1 MTSSFSDSTNEAI
14 QGATNVNQ
22 LADLDYNVPGLP
34 PLPPTGQFDVPRN
47 QITRI
52 DMRQKLARRDC
63 NRWGCTSGGFDDSL
77 GIRDVFGSFRIEVET
92 RTVTTPVFSRYA
104 DGSVRSTGTVLLV
117 ENLYY
122 LYEDFPQF
130 APVGT
135 RFRVAGISKNLS
147 SILFDP
153 ATSAPNQ
160 VNSAAITFFSATFNP
175 PLPPI
180 PPPDDD
186 DGGNDDDDDN
196 EPVPPCDIPITSN
209 FDSGYFCM
217 TFEEYNRFI
226 NDINRVEENLR
237 RFNP

>member
-1 MTSSFSDSTNEAI
+1 M
-14 QGATNVNQ
+14 
-22 LADLDYNVPGLP
+22 
-34 PLPPTGQFDVPRN
+34 
-47 QITRI
+47 
-52 DMRQKLARRDC
+52 
-63 NRWGCTSGGFDDSL
+63 

-92 RTVTTPVFSRYA
+92 RTISTPVFTLYA

-153 ATSAPNQ
+153 ATSTPNQ
-160 VNSAAITFFSATFNP
+160 VNSAAITFFSATFTP
-175 PLPPI
+175 PLPSI
-180 PPPDDD
+180 PPDNGG
-186 DGGNDDDDDN
+186 GGNDN
-196 EPVPPCDIPITSN
+196 ENDPPPPPPPCDIPITSN
-209 FDSGYFCM
+209 FDAGYFCM

-226 NDINRVEENLR
+226 NDIDRVEENLR
-237 RFNP
+237 RFN